1 MYVRTCV
8 HTFICMSVHKCVS
21 FMYFV
26 VIKMC
31 VCASTCVLCAYCL
44 YVLLAAVASELT
56 FISTSP
62 IPKPRVFEEETDVS
76 GHRLGV

>member
-1 MYVRTCV
+1 M
-8 HTFICMSVHKCVS
+8 
-21 FMYFV
+21 
-26 VIKMC
+26 
-31 VCASTCVLCAYCL
+31 LCAYCL

-76 GHRLGV
+76 GHRLCVWHLGFQLQGSRVPSMCMVLLGACWNNHITYG